1 MFKWYKSLDV
11 LTFNENKIFGP
22 SETVNLGPLAS
33 YNKMVVKNLGVL
45 FDKGFKFDIQINS
58 VVKSSFFHLRLLAKV
73 KIFLSFKDLEK
84 VIHAFIFSGL
94 EYCNS
99 LYIGDSQKALSR
111 LQAVQ
116 NAAARML
123 TGTRRREHITPVLFY
138 LHWLPVRFQIE
149 FKLLLFVFKS
159 LNGLAPPYLADL
171 LKRHTRSLRS
181 SDQLLLTVPRSRL
194 NLRGDRAFSVVAPR
208 LWNSL
213 PLYVRAAPTIFTFKT
228 RLKMYLLSQAFNSTE
243 HWGVPLNF
251 LFIFAFFLVLFVLL
265 CLYSTLG
272 NNSCINVCF
281 KSDRNR
287 NSTSKL

>member
-1 MFKWYKSLDV
+1 MKTKQII
-11 LTFNENKIFGP
+11 IFGP

-33 YNKMVVKNLGVL
+33 YNKMVVKNVGVL
-45 FDKGFKFDIQINS
+45 IDKGFKFDLQINS

-171 LKRHTRSLRS
+171 LKTTH
-181 SDQLLLTVPRSRL
+181 
-194 NLRGDRAFSVVAPR
+194 
-208 LWNSL
+208 
-213 PLYVRAAPTIFTFKT
+213 
-228 RLKMYLLSQAFNSTE
+228 
-243 HWGVPLNF
+243 
-251 LFIFAFFLVLFVLL
+251 
-265 CLYSTLG
+265 
-272 NNSCINVCF
+272 
-281 KSDRNR
+281 
-287 NSTSKL
+287 